1 MRRVK
6 VYSPLGDGSTD
17 ISTTEQECVGLRICW
32 GGLPRNEFP
41 GLEALDLKDG
51 RDGKSPDAQCL
62 SKCYDRQ
69 MGDLLHG
76 EEIGP
81 IGASRDAVQPTDH
94 WLGRAVSCSF
104 DGASVNTGELTS
116 LKSIWMLVAPWL
128 LLVHGIAHVVELA
141 CSAAYDSIAFFTG
154 IVTPILSEVVT
165 AYHQSGKKQW
175 NAVRISTQLQEK
187 RWYKLCGFAKTRW
200 QRSLTNATKTVLN
213 NWRTICVHQHSL
225 AHELACTTIE
235 EKRLSL
241 SLESP
246 LIDFVDRYYLTKFT
260 GFGNK
265 MYTVTI
271 TGVVDEPGHVGK
283 NDFCGPMLKA
293 KVTPCERGYKQEPL
307 WKSTVVDQLDPT
319 TAKFQTNPVYQLYN
333 RLTGSR
339 FLSSCTLIYDVRKH
353 LARISELTQRDNL
366 SQYSLNKK
374 VVNFEKDM
382 AALMAN
388 PGENEADF
396 FLQYNT
402 EKELYKGIQVLHDNK
417 DPASG
422 VDLFKADRTAYLKAT
437 LEGITGRVLLKGAV
451 HGARATVFDYDSW
464 LDSDDLPANF
474 LHKELETFAKHYSVQ
489 FEREFGEGW
498 FSDLLSEWRVVV
510 QLVVERR
517 DGRWKRY
524 TYNGVWQAVY
534 QHNDIGGK
542 AKLLIE
548 IEIAFIMDTACAERW
563 FSLMANLKDKKRN
576 RMNDQLLNQLMFIC
590 LHAPKDI
597 LALKKIVNDIRL
609 IWKASKDRYKKKW
622 AQWEVVADQMAL
634 DELAINE
641 DF

>member
-1 MRRVK
+1 
-6 VYSPLGDGSTD
+6 
-17 ISTTEQECVGLRICW
+17 
-32 GGLPRNEFP
+32 
-41 GLEALDLKDG
+41 
-51 RDGKSPDAQCL
+51 
-62 SKCYDRQ
+62 
-69 MGDLLHG
+69 
-76 EEIGP
+76 
-81 IGASRDAVQPTDH
+81 
-94 WLGRAVSCSF
+94 
-104 DGASVNTGELTS
+104 
-116 LKSIWMLVAPWL
+116 
-128 LLVHGIAHVVELA
+128 
-141 CSAAYDSIAFFTG
+141 
-154 IVTPILSEVVT
+154 
-165 AYHQSGKKQW
+165 
-175 NAVRISTQLQEK
+175 
-187 RWYKLCGFAKTRW
+187 
-200 QRSLTNATKTVLN
+200 
-213 NWRTICVHQHSL
+213 
-225 AHELACTTIE
+225 
-235 EKRLSL
+235 
-241 SLESP
+241 
-246 LIDFVDRYYLTKFT
+246 
-260 GFGNK
+260 
-265 MYTVTI
+265 
-271 TGVVDEPGHVGK
+271 
-283 NDFCGPMLKA
+283 
-293 KVTPCERGYKQEPL
+293 
-307 WKSTVVDQLDPT
+307 
-319 TAKFQTNPVYQLYN
+319 
-333 RLTGSR
+333 
-339 FLSSCTLIYDVRKH
+339 
-353 LARISELTQRDNL
+353 
-366 SQYSLNKK
+366 
-374 VVNFEKDM
+374 
-382 AALMAN
+382 
-388 PGENEADF
+388 
-396 FLQYNT
+396 LQYNT

-464 LDSDDLPANF
+464 LDSDDLPSNF

-609 IWKASKDRYKKKW
+609 IWKASKDRYRKKW